1 MIKNL
6 LKLLANGVI
15 VLAKTEEKDEYVLFI
30 NGKEETITVP
40 FVKIGKGSYAC
51 LDPEGRE
58 EDEYVNLTEI
68 VESVIKGKVF
78 KEISSFKILSKKADT
93 KSKTITD
100 FVSGAFEGSR
110 VVLPENIMEICTKS
124 GFALPIKEVKAIS
137 KKDYSKIKEDPEY
150 KIIFEKDE
158 SYLKSR
164 GIVEKYL
171 DPQWKTI
178 EEMINTGDTYSFL
191 VLGPAGTGKT
201 DGARFLANKYG
212 SPFKYVQVGEATEE
226 SSLNGTYVPNEH
238 ESGFHYVIGP
248 LLLAYTLGLWIFID
262 EINRGRPTLLALF
275 NQVTDGSPYI
285 IYEGK
290 TYWRHPNFVIGF
302 GMNPGYRNTTELD
315 ESLKNRLPKIIIG
328 KWGKSKFT
336 SVLQDYSKKRGYTL
350 STDFC
355 EKLYDFSNEIE
366 KQGNG
371 SGFHESLCL
380 SIRQAQMFASPILAK
395 RRTFEEFYGFLQ
407 ASYINNLTC
416 DNDNVTK
423 VQALVESKD
432 MVEKAKQLYDLY
444 GMADMKKTPLS
455 MSLKEIFA
463 EGATDDES
471 DDSFGK
477 SSGEDYS
484 DLDLNLD
491 RFEL

>member
-15 VLAKTEEKDEYVLFI
+15 VLAKTTEKDEYVLFV
-30 NGKEETITVP
+30 NGKEESIAVP

-51 LDPEGRE
+51 LDSEGME

-78 KEISSFKILSKKADT
+78 KEISSFKVLSKKADT

-100 FVSGAFEGSR
+100 FIPGSFEGSKA
-110 VVLPENIMEICTKS
+110 VLPENVAEICEKK
-124 GFALPIKEVKAIS
+124 GFDILAKEERKIS
-137 KKDYSKIKEDPEY
+137 KKDYSKVKEDPEY

-158 SYLKSR
+158 AYLKSR

-171 DPQWKTI
+171 DPQWKII
-178 EEMINTGDTYSFL
+178 EELINTGDTYSFL

-212 SPFKYVQVGEATEE
+212 SPFKYVQVGESTED

-238 ESGFHYVIGP
+238 ESGFHYILGP

-262 EINRGRPTLLALF
+262 EINRARPALLALF
-275 NQVTDGSPYI
+275 NQFTDGSPYV

-336 SVLQDYSKKRGYTL
+336 SVLQDYSKKRGYML

-355 EKLYDFSNEIE
+355 EKLYDLSNEIE
-366 KQGNG
+366 RRGNG
-371 SGFHESLCL
+371 SEFHESLCM

-395 RRTFEEFYGFLQ
+395 RRTFEEFYMFFQ
-407 ASYINNLTC
+407 ASYLNNLTC
-416 DNDNVTK
+416 DNDNIAS

-432 MVEKAKQLYDLY
+432 MTEKAKQLYDLY
-444 GMADMKKTPLS
+444 GMADIKKTPLS

-463 EGATDDES
+463 EGASEDEPDES
-471 DDSFGK
+471 LEKDD
-477 SSGEDYS
+477 YA
-484 DLDLNLD
+484 DLDANFD
-491 RFEL
+491 RFDL